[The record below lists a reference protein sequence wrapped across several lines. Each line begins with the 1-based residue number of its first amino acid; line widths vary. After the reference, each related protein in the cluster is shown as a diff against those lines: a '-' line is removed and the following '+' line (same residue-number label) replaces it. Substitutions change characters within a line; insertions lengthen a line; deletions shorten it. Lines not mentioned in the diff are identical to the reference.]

1 MKFDKLAEA
10 LCLARDKF
18 GLDCTD
24 VLVLDEV
31 LTLMKSGKE
40 ATIMEIVDKTKVASP
55 ATVHARIKSLCNAE
69 MLTKTEHAE
78 DMRVKVLGTNH
89 RFDKFIKAL
98 AEV

>member
-1 MKFDKLAEA
+1 MKFEKLAEA
-10 LCLARDKF
+10 LFIAKDKF
-18 GLDCTD
+18 EMDCTD

-31 LTLMKSGKE
+31 LALIKSGKE
-40 ATIMEIVDKTKVASP
+40 ATIMEIVDKTKVASS
-55 ATVHARIKSLCNAE
+55 ATVHARIKNLCHID

-78 DMRVKVLGTNH
+78 DMRLKVLGTGA